1 MAKTAAPAARA
12 KMRTSPT
19 GEPVRFR
26 VTTLDP
32 ANGVSTQDLDA
43 LDETDAR
50 RQAVGR
56 GLRVLAVSGL
66 RRRTAARSKLA
77 LVPFSG
83 ELVALLEAGLSLV
96 EAIDALTEKEQEDSV
111 RGVLEGLRRRLYE
124 GRSLSAALA
133 EFPSCFSPL
142 YVATV
147 RASERSGAI
156 PEALRRFIAYQEQI
170 DTLKKRLIN
179 ASIYPAVL
187 LAAGTLVVLF
197 LVVYVIPRFSGIYE
211 DMGGD
216 LPFASRLLMQ
226 WGRLMDSHGIG
237 VTTICAAVSGLM
249 IYGLTRPAFR
259 AAVGRTLTRIP
270 TVGHQLKLYQLARL
284 YRTVGM
290 LLRGGLPA
298 VTAFEMARG
307 LLTAATQ
314 PRLVLAT
321 RAVRE
326 GRSLA
331 DSLTANGLTT
341 PVAERMLR
349 VGERSGNMGEMMERI
364 AAFYDAELSR
374 FVEVATRLIEPAM
387 MTVIGLVIGG
397 IVVLMYFP
405 IFELAGSI
413 R

>member
-1 MAKTAAPAARA
+1 M
-12 KMRTSPT
+12 
-19 GEPVRFR
+19 RFR
-26 VTTLDP
+26 ITTLDS
-32 ANGVSTQDLDA
+32 ANALSTQELDA
-43 LDETDAR
+43 LDEGDAR
-50 RQAVGR
+50 RQALGR
-56 GLRVLAVSGL
+56 GLRVLSVHSSRL
-66 RRRTAARSKLA
+66 RGPRRSKLA
-77 LVPFSG
+77 LVAFSG

-96 EAIDALTEKEQEDSV
+96 EAIDALTEKEQDASV

-124 GRSLSAALA
+124 GQSLSTALA

-187 LAAGTLVVLF
+187 LGAGMLVVLF
-197 LVVYVIPRFSGIYE
+197 LVVYVVPRFSGIYE
-211 DMGGD
+211 DIGGD
-216 LPFASRLLMQ
+216 LPWASKLLMQ
-226 WGRLMDSHGIG
+226 WGRLLDSHGMG
-237 VTTICAAVSGLM
+237 VATVSLAVLVLLIHGVM
-249 IYGLTRPAFR
+249 QPAFR
-259 AAVGRTLTRIP
+259 GAVGRLLVRIP

-298 VTAFEMARG
+298 VTAFEMTRG

-314 PRLVLAT
+314 PRLTLAT

-331 DSLTANGLTT
+331 DSLASHGLTT
-341 PVAERMLR
+341 PVADRMLR

-364 AAFYDAELSR
+364 AGFYDAELSR